1 MIKDDWLSS
10 ILGLSCYKTIVQD
23 IADYS
28 KEIEISNPPQTHL
41 ITIHTKK
48 PFSSQNCF
56 SRPGLRYI
64 QQMNQY
70 RWKESS
76 VTYEFNT
83 ELIRFYT
90 KSDIPEIL
98 EISKNAFSKSRFH
111 QDSRIGFEVAEKIK
125 QEWILA
131 NLTVREN
138 AITFVSKNSIGQING
153 FNSILIQDDRLIID
167 LIAVASEYRG
177 QGIGRSLILKCQE
190 LSASSGKPVFVGTQA
205 DNPAIRLYESLG
217 FSPNKVSYVWHDFHV
232 SSSL

>member
-1 MIKDDWLSS
+1 MIEDYWLSN

-23 IADYS
+23 FADYL
-28 KEIEISNPPQTHL
+28 KEIKISNLRHPHL
-41 ITIHTKK
+41 ITIRTEKAL
-48 PFSSQNCF
+48 SSQDCL

-76 VTYEFNT
+76 MTRELNT
-83 ELIRFYT
+83 ESIRFHT

-98 EISKNAFSKSRFH
+98 EISKNAFSMSRFH

-131 NLTVREN
+131 NLTTRGD
-138 AITFVSKNSIGQING
+138 AITLVSKNSIGEING
-153 FNSILIQDDRLIID
+153 FNSILIQKDRLIID
-167 LIAVASEYRG
+167 LIAVSSEYRR
-177 QGIGRSLILKCQE
+177 QGVGRSLILKCQE

-217 FSPNKVSYVWHDFHV
+217 FSSNNVSYVWHDLHV
-232 SSSL
+232 SSSA

>member
-28 KEIEISNPPQTHL
+28 KEIEIINPPQTHL
-41 ITIHTKK
+41 ITIYTKK
-48 PFSSQNCF
+48 PFSSQKCL

-76 VTYEFNT
+76 VTYKFNT

-131 NLTVREN
+131 NLTTREN

-153 FNSILIQDDRLIID
+153 FNSILIQDDRLVID

-190 LSASSGKPVFVGTQA
+190 LSASTGKPVFVGTQA

-217 FSPNKVSYVWHDFHV
+217 FSPNKVSCVWHDFHV

>member
-1 MIKDDWLSS
+1 MIKDYWLSS

-23 IADYS
+23 FADYL
-28 KEIEISNPPQTHL
+28 KEIEKSNLPQPHL
-41 ITIHTKK
+41 ITIHSKK
-48 PFSSQNCF
+48 VLSSLKCL
-56 SRPGLRYI
+56 SRPGLKYI

-76 VTYEFNT
+76 VTHEINT
-83 ELIRFYT
+83 ESIRFHA
-90 KSDIPEIL
+90 KSDIPKIL
-98 EISKNAFSKSRFH
+98 EISKSAFSKSRFH

-131 NLTVREN
+131 NLTTRKN
-138 AITFVSKNSIGQING
+138 AITFVSQNSTGEVNG

-177 QGIGRSLILKCQE
+177 QGVGRSLILKCQE
-190 LSASSGKPVFVGTQA
+190 LSVSSGKPVFVGTQA
-205 DNPAIRLYESLG
+205 DNSAIRLYESLG
-217 FSPNKVSYVWHDFHV
+217 FSSNDVSHVWHDFHS